1 MATYLQG
8 VTDYIPDYQP
18 FQPDLNFYGN
28 LLQAKQSQYDS
39 NWKNLNNLYSS
50 LYGAELTHKLNIEKK
65 DELLKQIDFNLKRV
79 SSLDLSL
86 EENVNQAMQVF
97 KPFYEDKYL
106 MRDMAYTKNFTNTI
120 SRANSLKTSKDD
132 KQRKQWWQTGI
143 DGLEIR
149 RQMFRDATLEETLGM
164 NNVDYTP
171 NAHAIE
177 DYMNLASKFKVGA
190 VQQLPDKSGLYLV
203 RQKNGQL
210 ILPTLQNMF
219 LAEYANR
226 PDIQAKYKEE
236 AFVERMN
243 YAYTNKEK
251 FGTVLD
257 AEKDYITSK
266 YEYIKNYAKDR
277 NNVAKDELETNQQ
290 QIADVEKEINNNDIR
305 PQQFTYLDR
314 LNEGLK
320 VSETVHANASQL
332 NQQVNDQR
340 SGIKDGEI
348 EDILSDLEV
357 ARYKIDSG
365 MTAIKAEKDI
375 MSAANTYAM
384 TNYEL
389 EYKPN
394 AVGLAFLN
402 HNHALSRQREAA
414 SNRRAEIKQQNE
426 NRLDQLQKDHEN
438 KMFQKAVDHNLK
450 NNYWSFDKEGK
461 LVTNPQANGFNLN
474 FLMPSL
480 GSNTE
485 GKYTFD
491 DMQELSRNKMLDG
504 AQEGG
509 DHLMKT
515 IQNGVNSGT
524 FTAAQLAFFVQT
536 LSLNKSDR
544 AIVDEVLKKGG
555 STNKPEMVRIW
566 KNIWSQYSKNNST
579 FIKDLAST
587 GQLFNLN
594 EYMSAYAEQHAGS
607 KLTEMYSD
615 GDAAL
620 KLNQLARVDDALNEV
635 RQTNIHNIRK
645 KFSEDLNRIVKQV
658 KEKDPKTYA
667 NVTQEKID
675 QAVDLV
681 INRYTLDGN
690 GHLEEFKKIAP
701 EIDKQVS
708 SILGFSIG
716 KSTNQKKEASWLN
729 YVLPITAIAN
739 YFGDGRETVKD
750 QASWIS
756 DVFDNSFEEITK
768 MDSDKGGLTAYFPN
782 IVKSGTG
789 NQYGI
794 ASETGVVK
802 VAPGVNWDPGN
813 QAAASMFTTILGTL
827 WGQDNRKYRITLDG
841 NIKPDNLDADTG
853 ISQSEALAIAAEM
866 KVQLNSNDKLEP
878 FFVGAT
884 TVAMENDKL
893 GSMKLMAPR
902 DVIEKVIKSMSGGG
916 DEDALKAKI
925 DKIYQNGIT
934 FIAPS
939 DVWAGNKLYGRQF
952 PSATEILLKTGPYTY
967 RDPSGSGEYTIQKSP
982 GASDYISNISAYE
995 MMPDGS
1001 KVKHDAFWKLDVRSG
1016 KEIDEKELQN
1026 KTMID
1031 AIKVINFQRFQQIV
1045 RSGDQTKI
1053 EAAKQNFGATV
1064 NNPFWN
1070 FNNR

>member
-106 MRDMAYTKNFTNTI
+106 MRDMAYTKNFTNTV

-164 NNVDYTP
+164 SNVDYTP

-219 LAEYANR
+219 LAEYSNR

-266 YEYIKNYAKDR
+266 YEYIKTYAKNR
-277 NNVAKDELETNQQ
+277 NNVAKDELETNEQ

-305 PQQFTYLDR
+305 PQQFSYLDR

-332 NQQVNDQR
+332 NQQVNDQK

-375 MSAANTYAM
+375 MSAANTYAT

-394 AVGLAFLN
+394 PVGLAFLN
-402 HNHALSRQREAA
+402 HNNALSRQREA
-414 SNRRAEIKQQNE
+414 NLNK
-426 NRLDQLQKDHEN
+426 LDQIQKDHEN
-438 KMFQKAVDHNLK
+438 KMFQKAVDQNLK
-450 NNYWSFDKEGK
+450 SGYWSFDKDGK

-474 FLMPSL
+474 FLMPNE
-480 GSNTE
+480 GGNTE
-485 GKYTFD
+485 GKFTFD
-491 DMQELSRNKMLDG
+491 DMQELSRTKMLDG

-524 FTAAQLAFFVQT
+524 FTAAQIAFFLRE
-536 LSLNKSDR
+536 LSLNKADR
-544 AIVDEVLKKGG
+544 ATVDEVLKKGG
-555 STNKPEMVRIW
+555 SANKPEMVRLW
-566 KNIWSQYSKNNST
+566 KNMWSQYSKNNNT
-579 FIKDLAST
+579 FIKGLANT
-587 GQLFNLN
+587 GQLYNLN
-594 EYMSAYAEQHAGS
+594 EAVTLYAEQHAGS
-607 KLTEMYSD
+607 KFTEMYSS

-620 KLNQLARVDDALNEV
+620 KLNQLARVEDALSIV
-635 RQTNIHNIRK
+635 RSNNISNIK
-645 KFSEDLNRIVKQV
+645 NKFSEDLNRIVAQV
-658 KEKDPKTYA
+658 KAKDPKTYA
-667 NVTQEKID
+667 NVTQDKID

-681 INRYTLDGN
+681 INRYALDGK

-701 EIDKQVS
+701 EIDKQIS

-716 KSTNQKKEASWLN
+716 KATNQKKGASWLN
-729 YVLPITAIAN
+729 YLVPITSVAN

-756 DVFDNSFEEITK
+756 DVFDNSFEEVTK
-768 MDSDKGGLTAYFPN
+768 MDSDKGGLSAYFPN

-794 ASETGVVK
+794 ASETGMVK
-802 VAPGVNWDPGN
+802 VAPGTNWDPGN
-813 QAAASMFTTILGTL
+813 QAAASMFTTILATL
-827 WGQDNRKYRITLDG
+827 WSQDKSKYRITTEG
-841 NIKPDNLDADTG
+841 NIKPADPDDPTG
-853 ISQSEALAIAAEM
+853 ISESEALAIAAEM
-866 KVQLNSNDKLEP
+866 KLQLNSNKDLKP
-878 FFVGAT
+878 FFVGAS
-884 TVAMENDKL
+884 TVAMENEKL

-902 DVIEKVIKSMSGGG
+902 EVIEKVIKSMSEGGK
-916 DEDALKAKI
+916 EEEIKAKI

-934 FIAPS
+934 YIAPQ
-939 DVWAGNKLYGRQF
+939 DVWSSNKLYGRQF

-967 RDPSGSGEYTIQKSP
+967 KDPSGSGEYTIQKSP

-1026 KTMID
+1026 KSMID

>member
-106 MRDMAYTKNFTNTI
+106 MRDMAYTKNFTNTV

-164 NNVDYTP
+164 SNVDYTP

-219 LAEYANR
+219 LAEYSNR

-266 YEYIKNYAKDR
+266 YEYIKTYAKNR
-277 NNVAKDELETNQQ
+277 NNVAKDELETNEQ

-305 PQQFTYLDR
+305 PQQFSYLDR

-332 NQQVNDQR
+332 NQQVNDQK

-375 MSAANTYAM
+375 MSAANTYAT

-394 AVGLAFLN
+394 PVGLAFLN
-402 HNHALSRQREAA
+402 HNNALSRQREA
-414 SNRRAEIKQQNE
+414 NLNK
-426 NRLDQLQKDHEN
+426 LDQIQKDHEN
-438 KMFQKAVDHNLK
+438 KMFQKAVDQNLK
-450 NNYWSFDKEGK
+450 SGYWSFDKDGK

-474 FLMPSL
+474 FLMPNE
-480 GSNTE
+480 GGNTE
-485 GKYTFD
+485 GKFTFD
-491 DMQELSRNKMLDG
+491 DMQELSRTKMLDG

-524 FTAAQLAFFVQT
+524 FTAAQLAFFVSK
-536 LSLNKSDR
+536 LSLNKADR
-544 AIVDEVLKKGG
+544 AKVDEVLKKGG
-555 STNKPEMVRIW
+555 SSNKPEMVRLW
-566 KNIWSQYSKNNST
+566 KNIWSQYSKNNNT
-579 FIKDLAST
+579 FIKDLANT
-587 GQLFNLN
+587 GQLYNLN
-594 EYMSAYAEQHAGS
+594 EAVTLYAEQHAGS
-607 KLTEMYSD
+607 KFTEMYSS

-620 KLNQLARVDDALNEV
+620 KLNQLARVEDALSIV
-635 RQTNIHNIRK
+635 RSNNISNIKK
-645 KFSEDLNRIVKQV
+645 KFSEDLNRIVAQV
-658 KEKDPKTYA
+658 KAKDPKTYA
-667 NVTQEKID
+667 NVTQDKID

-681 INRYTLDGN
+681 INRYALDGK

-701 EIDKQVS
+701 EIDKQIS

-716 KSTNQKKEASWLN
+716 KATNQKKEASWLN
-729 YVLPITAIAN
+729 YLVPITSVAN

-756 DVFDNSFEEITK
+756 DVFDNSFEEVTK
-768 MDSDKGGLTAYFPN
+768 MDSDKGGLSAYFPN

-794 ASETGVVK
+794 ASETGMVK
-802 VAPGVNWDPGN
+802 VAPGTNWDPGN
-813 QAAASMFTTILGTL
+813 QAAASMFTTILATL
-827 WGQDNRKYRITLDG
+827 WSQDKSKYRITTEG
-841 NIKPDNLDADTG
+841 NIKPADPDDPTG
-853 ISQSEALAIAAEM
+853 ISESEALAIAAEM
-866 KVQLNSNDKLEP
+866 KLQLNSNKDLKP
-878 FFVGAT
+878 FFVGAS
-884 TVAMENDKL
+884 TVAMENEKL

-902 DVIEKVIKSMSGGG
+902 EVIEKVIKSMSEGGK
-916 DEDALKAKI
+916 EEEIKAKI

-934 FIAPS
+934 YIAPQ
-939 DVWAGNKLYGRQF
+939 DVWSSNKLYGRQF

-967 RDPSGSGEYTIQKSP
+967 KDPSGSGEYTIQKSP

-1026 KTMID
+1026 KSMID

>member
-106 MRDMAYTKNFTNTI
+106 MRDMAYTKNFTNTV

-164 NNVDYTP
+164 SNVDYTP

-219 LAEYANR
+219 LAEYSNR

-266 YEYIKNYAKDR
+266 YEYIKTYAKNR
-277 NNVAKDELETNQQ
+277 NNVAKDELETNEQ

-305 PQQFTYLDR
+305 PQQFSYLDR

-332 NQQVNDQR
+332 NQQVNDQK

-375 MSAANTYAM
+375 MSAANTYAT

-394 AVGLAFLN
+394 PVGLAFLN
-402 HNHALSRQREAA
+402 HNNALSRQREA
-414 SNRRAEIKQQNE
+414 NLNK
-426 NRLDQLQKDHEN
+426 LDQIQKDHEN
-438 KMFQKAVDHNLK
+438 KMFQKAVDQNLK
-450 NNYWSFDKEGK
+450 SGYWSFDKDGK

-474 FLMPSL
+474 FLMPNE
-480 GSNTE
+480 GGNTE
-485 GKYTFD
+485 GKFTFD
-491 DMQELSRNKMLDG
+491 DMQELSRTKMLDG

-524 FTAAQLAFFVQT
+524 FTAAQIAFFLRE
-536 LSLNKSDR
+536 LSLNKADR
-544 AIVDEVLKKGG
+544 ATVDEVLKKGG
-555 STNKPEMVRIW
+555 SANKPEMVRLW
-566 KNIWSQYSKNNST
+566 KNMWSQYSKNNNT
-579 FIKDLAST
+579 FIKGLANT
-587 GQLFNLN
+587 GQLYNLN
-594 EYMSAYAEQHAGS
+594 EAVTLYAEQHAGS
-607 KLTEMYSD
+607 KFTEMYSS

-620 KLNQLARVDDALNEV
+620 KLNQLARVEDALSIV
-635 RQTNIHNIRK
+635 RSNNISNIK
-645 KFSEDLNRIVKQV
+645 NKFSEDLNRIVAQV
-658 KEKDPKTYA
+658 KAKDPKTYA
-667 NVTQEKID
+667 NVTQDKID

-681 INRYTLDGN
+681 INRYALDGK

-701 EIDKQVS
+701 EIDKQIS

-716 KSTNQKKEASWLN
+716 KSTNQKTESKWYN
-729 YVLPITAIAN
+729 YVFPLTNITRI
-739 YFGDGRETVKD
+739 FGDGRETVKD

-756 DVFDNSFEEITK
+756 DVFDNSFEEVTK
-768 MDSDKGGLTAYFPN
+768 MDSDKGGLSAYFPN

-794 ASETGVVK
+794 ASETGMVK
-802 VAPGVNWDPGN
+802 VAPGTNWDPGN
-813 QAAASMFTTILGTL
+813 QAAASMFTTILATL
-827 WGQDNRKYRITLDG
+827 WSQDKSKYRITTEG
-841 NIKPDNLDADTG
+841 NIKPADPDDPTG
-853 ISQSEALAIAAEM
+853 ISESEALAIAAEM
-866 KVQLNSNDKLEP
+866 KLQLNSNKDLKP
-878 FFVGAT
+878 FFVGAS
-884 TVAMENDKL
+884 TVAMENEKL

-902 DVIEKVIKSMSGGG
+902 EVIEKVIKSMSEGGK
-916 DEDALKAKI
+916 EEEIKAKI

-934 FIAPS
+934 YIAPQ
-939 DVWAGNKLYGRQF
+939 DVWSSNKLYGRQF

-967 RDPSGSGEYTIQKSP
+967 KDPSGSGEYTIQKSP

-1026 KTMID
+1026 KSMID